1 MQTFKH
7 RHRVTYSDC
16 TVGNHIYYGRY
27 LDLLEAARGEFFRTV
42 GCPFQALQDAGS
54 IFPVM
59 ECRLRYFAASRYDDI
74 LCIETWITEAR
85 GARLGFEYSV
95 TREDGVRILEGT
107 TSHACTTQEDRPRR
121 IPAELLAA
129 LAPYIAGAATSEVT

>member
-1 MQTFKH
+1 MQRFTH

-27 LDLLEAARGEFFRTV
+27 LDVLEAARGEFFR
-42 GCPFQALQDAGS
+42 GIGFPLQALQDAGC

-59 ECRLRYFAASRYDDI
+59 DCHLRYFAAARYDDV
-74 LCIETWITEAR
+74 LLVEVWIGEAR
-85 GARLGFEYSV
+85 GARLTFEHRIA
-95 TREDGVRILEGT
+95 REDGTRIVKART
-107 TSHACTTQEDRPRR
+107 AHACTTLEDKPRR

-129 LAPYIAGAATSEVT
+129 LTPYLADASEAVA